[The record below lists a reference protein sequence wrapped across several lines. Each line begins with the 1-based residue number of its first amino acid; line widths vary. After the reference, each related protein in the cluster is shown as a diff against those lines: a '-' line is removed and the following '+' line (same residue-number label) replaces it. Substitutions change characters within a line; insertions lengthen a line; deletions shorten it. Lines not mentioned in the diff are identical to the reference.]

1 MHVYVAFKQFVTTCL
16 QFMGIVFVEYIF
28 RIYGYIFRC
37 IVQQL
42 EGIFGEIS
50 EFSSL
55 LHLEPWRRSTFFRD
69 LFWWVYNANEKMLV
83 CRSLCVCLYLCVQI
97 HTRFI
102 YTCAL
107 KCKHAMSVLYT
118 HAHDMRVYI
127 WTGSAGAFA
136 DGKFRHKDEKE
147 GRIRNT
153 DNDRD
158 RYSDRLHYPFWRPGF
173 LVCRLSWLVWAV
185 CKKLSLI
192 VIRLWSF
199 WVWPFWRSRTIKRHL
214 LPCPVGIS
222 IKTTILTL
230 VACGEWSIDHE
241 YVRRVKDWGTV

>member
-1 MHVYVAFKQFVTTCL
+1 MSIFFV
-16 QFMGIVFVEYIF
+16 FMGIFFVASCSSWKGFSGKFQNILHCCILNRDGAPLFSAIYFDDYTMQMRKCLYVDLSVCVYIF
-28 RIYGYIFRC
+28 VYKYI
-37 IVQQL
+37 
-42 EGIFGEIS
+42 
-50 EFSSL
+50 
-55 LHLEPWRRSTFFRD
+55 H
-69 LFWWVYNANEKMLV
+69 
-83 CRSLCVCLYLCVQI
+83 
-97 HTRFI
+97 
-102 YTCAL
+102 
-107 KCKHAMSVLYT
+107 VLYT